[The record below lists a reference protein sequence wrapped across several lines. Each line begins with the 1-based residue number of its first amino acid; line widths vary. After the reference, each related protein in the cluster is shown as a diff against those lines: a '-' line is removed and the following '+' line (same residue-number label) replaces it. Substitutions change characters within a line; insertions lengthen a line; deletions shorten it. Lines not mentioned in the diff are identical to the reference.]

1 MKNTI
6 LYITVLLLAVFAISI
21 DLSYAKA
28 RIPETGY
35 WYYAYSKV
43 GLYYIVGCSVAYALY
58 YTTLLVWNILTNK
71 SFTRN

>member
-6 LYITVLLLAVFAISI
+6 LYIAVLLLAVFAVSI
-21 DLSYAKA
+21 DLTYAMA

-43 GLYYIVGCSVAYALY
+43 GLYYIIGCSVAYALY
-58 YTTLLVWNILTNK
+58 YTRLIASK
-71 SFTRN
+71 Y